1 MLDITRLYFGR
12 ASAERDVL
20 HDPDRFVDTYLD
32 RWNLPDRVLDQET
45 FLILGPKGSGKS
57 AAAHYVALRWKREI
71 GEHAVFTN
79 FVDFDELNRSQS
91 PLHSLEKKLVSG
103 EVTALT
109 DAAWKLFIG
118 VRLLESLIKDEA
130 CDLSRDPH
138 AIKLLADLKSAGL
151 ADDDYP
157 KVLKRIRERKSTISI
172 PRIASTE
179 WKATDTESVSLPQLG
194 DAVIRLAA
202 ASVTRNRHLLSIDGL
217 DKAIGD
223 NESYWRTLAAL
234 VRAADWISQRLLRE
248 GNRSIFLLIMCR
260 NDVFRRIHFAD
271 SAKIAADGGINID
284 WGAEAQDPRDVVLW
298 DYVARKARV
307 DVDDLLNLLPDVVR
321 VGPTARP
328 ISTLRYL
335 LDFTR
340 YTPRDMNLLFGSLKG
355 RAFPGN
361 SLSIAQVRS
370 AADSFSSSHL
380 LSEILSEATGLLD
393 QQVINRLPQ
402 ILTALPGK
410 EFTREALGSAIESTG
425 TKDLVTLDDL
435 AEYLFLQGAIGN
447 LRPGSGYVQFYHRR
461 NTYDYNRSGPWLLHN
476 GLMYALN
483 IPFSTKAR

>member
-20 HDPDRFVDTYLD
+20 HDPDRFVNTYLD
-32 RWNLPDRVLDQET
+32 RWNLPGRVLDHET

-57 AAAHYVALRWKREI
+57 AAAQYVALKWKREV

-91 PLHSLEKKLVSG
+91 PLYSLEKKLVSG

-118 VRLLESLIKDEA
+118 VRMLESLIQDGA
-130 CDLSRDPH
+130 CNLSRDPR
-138 AIKLLADLKSAGL
+138 ALKLLADLKSAGL

-157 KVLKRIRERKSTISI
+157 KVLRRIRERKSTISI
-172 PRIASTE
+172 PKIASTE
-179 WKATDTESVSLPQLG
+179 WKSADTDSVSLPQLG

-202 ASVTRNRHLLSIDGL
+202 ASVTSNRHLLSIDGL

-234 VRAADWISQRLLRE
+234 VRASDWISQRLLRA
-248 GNRSIFLLIMCR
+248 GNRSVFLLIMCR
-260 NDVFRRIHFAD
+260 NDVFRRINFAD

-284 WGAEAQDPRDVVLW
+284 WGAEARDPRDVMLW
-298 DYVARKARV
+298 DYVARKAQV
-307 DVDDLLNLLPDVVR
+307 EVDDLLSLLPDFVEL
-321 VGPTARP
+321 GPSARP
-328 ISTLRYL
+328 KSTLRYL

-340 YTPRDMNLLFGSLKG
+340 YTPRDMNLLFGALKEKASPG
-355 RAFPGN
+355 R
-361 SLSIAQVRS
+361 SLSSSQVRS

-402 ILTALPGK
+402 VLQAMPGR
-410 EFTREALGSAIESTG
+410 EFTREALKSAIETAGIQDS
-425 TKDLVTLDDL
+425 VTLDDL

-447 LRPGSGYVQFYHRR
+447 FRPNAGYVQFYHRR
-461 NTYDYNRSGPWLLHN
+461 NTYDYNRSGPWWIHN
-476 GLMYALN
+476 GLMIALN
-483 IPFSTKAR
+483 IPFSSQP